1 MKKLILFTLFIFS
14 YQPSL
19 SQNPLEWFDTSRCHM
34 ATSRKL
40 PIDHYPII
48 YKPKLP
54 NLGLNTT
61 KYDIPYSFW
70 EQVDTSSIMIKM
82 GVFKSLLS
90 LSIPHQGTF
99 LLVIQDTR
107 RFSLLVLEA
116 KATRLEVKGFF
127 DCSIHY

>member
-1 MKKLILFTLFIFS
+1 
-14 YQPSL
+14 
-19 SQNPLEWFDTSRCHM
+19 M

-40 PIDHYPII
+40 PIEQYPII

-54 NLGLNTT
+54 NLDLNTT
-61 KYDIPYSFW
+61 KYGVPYSFW
-70 EQVDTSSIMIKM
+70 EQVDTSSVMIEM
-82 GVFKSLLS
+82 GAFKSLLS
-90 LSIPHQGTF
+90 LSIPQPGTF
-99 LLVIQDTR
+99 LLVLQDTR